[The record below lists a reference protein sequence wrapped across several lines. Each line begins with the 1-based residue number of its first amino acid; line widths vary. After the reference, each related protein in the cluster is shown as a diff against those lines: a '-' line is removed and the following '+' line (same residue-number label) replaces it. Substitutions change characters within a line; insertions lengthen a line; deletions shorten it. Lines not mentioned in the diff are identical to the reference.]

1 MKYVV
6 ALVLCLA
13 VVSCTPRQTKAPD
26 ISNGFQMQ
34 AVIITPA
41 EAP

>member
-1 MKYVV
+1 MRYV
-6 ALVLCLA
+6 ALVLCLVLA
-13 VVSCTPRQTKAPD
+13 SCTPRQT

>member
-1 MKYVV
+1 MRYTF
-6 ALVLCLA
+6 LVLCMVLG
-13 VVSCTPRQTKAPD
+13 SCTPRQTKAPD